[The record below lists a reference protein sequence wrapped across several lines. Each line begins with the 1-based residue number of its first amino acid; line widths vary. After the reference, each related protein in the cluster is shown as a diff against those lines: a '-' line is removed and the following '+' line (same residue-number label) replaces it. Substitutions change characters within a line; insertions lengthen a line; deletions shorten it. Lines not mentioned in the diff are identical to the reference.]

1 MKIDVECV
9 DRNGT
14 SAEVT
19 IDLDYVF
26 DADEARSWLE
36 NELYTWSL
44 KNKTDFDT
52 TDFVVPKWDDIIK
65 EVEREGEGQYET
77 VL

>member
-19 IDLDYVF
+19 IDLDYVS
-26 DADEARSWLE
+26 DADEARAWLE

-44 KNKTDFDT
+44 KNKTSFDT
-52 TDFVVPKWDDIIK
+52 VDFVVPKWDEVIK
-65 EVEREGEGQYET
+65 EIEGEG
-77 VL
+77 

>member
-19 IDLDYVF
+19 IDLDYVS
-26 DADEARSWLE
+26 DADDARDTPE
-36 NELYTWSL
+36 NEIYTWSL
-44 KNKTDFDT
+44 KNKTSFDT
-52 TDFVVPKWDDIIK
+52 IDFVVPKWDDIIK
-65 EVEREGEGQYET
+65 EIEREGEG
-77 VL
+77 

>member
-19 IDLDYVF
+19 IDLDYVS
-26 DADEARSWLE
+26 DADEARVWLE

-52 TDFVVPKWDDIIK
+52 IDFVVPKWDDIIK
-65 EVEREGEGQYET
+65 EIEREGEG
-77 VL
+77 

>member
-19 IDLDYVF
+19 IDLDYVS
-26 DADEARSWLE
+26 DADEARVWLE

-44 KNKTDFDT
+44 KNKTSFDT
-52 TDFVVPKWDDIIK
+52 IDFVVPKWDDIIK
-65 EVEREGEGQYET
+65 EIEREGEG
-77 VL
+77 

>member
-19 IDLDYVF
+19 IDLDYVS
-26 DADEARSWLE
+26 DADEARTWLE

-44 KNKTDFDT
+44 KNQKSFDT
-52 TDFVVPKWDDIIK
+52 ADFVVPKWDDVIK
-65 EVEREGEGQYET
+65 EIEGEG
-77 VL
+77 

>member
-19 IDLDYVF
+19 IDLDYVS
-26 DADEARSWLE
+26 DAEEARTWLE

-44 KNKTDFDT
+44 KNQKSFDT
-52 TDFVVPKWDDIIK
+52 TDFVVPKWDEVIKDI
-65 EVEREGEGQYET
+65 EGEG
-77 VL
+77 

>member
-19 IDLDYVF
+19 IDLDYVS
-26 DADEARSWLE
+26 DADEAKVWLE

-44 KNKTDFDT
+44 KNKTSFDT
-52 TDFVVPKWDDIIK
+52 IDFVVPKWDDIIK
-65 EVEREGEGQYET
+65 EIEREGEG
-77 VL
+77 